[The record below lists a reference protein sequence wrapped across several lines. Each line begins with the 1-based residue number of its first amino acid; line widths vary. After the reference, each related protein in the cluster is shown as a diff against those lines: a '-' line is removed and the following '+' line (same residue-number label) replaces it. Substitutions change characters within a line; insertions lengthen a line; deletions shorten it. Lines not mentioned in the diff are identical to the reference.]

1 MNKEKNNTFFLLV
14 FFLSSIFLSLKP
26 ALSEKRYQSRNI
38 IGQHGILEMP
48 VAGSINDG
56 EIGFTVSTV
65 GAINQN
71 VLSFQALPRVYG
83 ALSYT
88 GVGNTSSSYYENS
101 GYSYWDRGFD
111 LRIDILDESKFLVE
125 FTDAV
130 VKNWKGLKLKYLE
143 DMILVDI
150 TNQDPEVQMPFTQD
164 NAKLLVENSQEFDNW
179 LNEVVFDL
187 ENFRSKPKGKT
198 TQKVKDVPGQ

>member
-1 MNKEKNNTFFLLV
+1 MDLKSLLV
-14 FFLSSIFLSLKP
+14 DSKTAWVDFPGMEGFEVELANLSRKELV
-26 ALSEKRYQSRNI
+26 ALRKRCTTNKFDRK
-38 IGQHGILEMP
+38 L
-48 VAGSINDG
+48 
-56 EIGFTVSTV
+56 
-65 GAINQN
+65 
-71 VLSFQALPRVYG
+71 RVF
-83 ALSYT
+83 
-88 GVGNTSSSYYENS
+88 NEE
-101 GYSYWDRGFD
+101 
-111 LRIDILDESKFLVE
+111 LDESKFLVE
-125 FTDAV
+125 ITDAV

-150 TNQDPEVQMPFTQD
+150 TNQDPEVEMPFTQD